1 MSVSGHL
8 FFDETTY
15 KHTDYI
21 LTQTRDRVQLHHK
34 PAELPLVALLLPV
47 LAVVPLAALLL
58 AVLLLA
64 VVPPLAVLLHVM
76 QLLPRLQLVGQSP
89 CFLCATRELV
99 SHKIDWNKQ

>member
-1 MSVSGHL
+1 MNVSG
-8 FFDETTY
+8 TTY

-34 PAELPLVALLLPV
+34 PAELPLVALLLAV
-47 LAVVPLAALLL
+47 L
-58 AVLLLA
+58 LLLA